1 MQLVVVLQFYL
12 RQIFKMMLM
21 NVREDEEVACRL
33 PQWREDKLMKPFRTV
48 IGHGTQHLSK

>member
-48 IGHGTQHLSK
+48 S